1 MFPRMRTYLSL
12 SLAGSALISCPSSR
26 PEKAETGET
35 GTMGEGHGATYRKT
49 SEGAA
54 AAAAVVVSAVTFAKS
69 LDSKEISSFPK
80 EEVISSGFPLSLF
93 SAPKELRIL
102 KRDWRPA
109 PPAVMSSAP
118 ALIASMLLTSNP
130 LLPAILG
137 PPEFDTLQS
146 ICEEAVFELVFLSN
160 VLTSGSFGTVFA
172 LGLSPRSSFA
182 SIE

>member
-35 GTMGEGHGATYRKT
+35 GTMGEGHGATHRKT
-49 SEGAA
+49 SE
-54 AAAAVVVSAVTFAKS
+54 AAAVVVSAVTFAKS

-102 KRDWRPA
+102 KRD
-109 PPAVMSSAP
+109 
-118 ALIASMLLTSNP
+118 
-130 LLPAILG
+130 
-137 PPEFDTLQS
+137 
-146 ICEEAVFELVFLSN
+146 
-160 VLTSGSFGTVFA
+160 
-172 LGLSPRSSFA
+172 
-182 SIE
+182 